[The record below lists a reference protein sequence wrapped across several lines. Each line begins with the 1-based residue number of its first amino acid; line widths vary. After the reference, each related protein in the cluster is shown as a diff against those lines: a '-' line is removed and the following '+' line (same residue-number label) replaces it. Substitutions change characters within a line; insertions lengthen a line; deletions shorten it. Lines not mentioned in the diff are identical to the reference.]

1 MPASPWRKRVVG
13 CRLRFSHKLIDL
25 NKARGKFWGAI
36 KHFSKSRH
44 PHNQR
49 DIFSTLTYK
58 RSLIKWNPRKMAWR
72 RRNLCFI
79 NGLLRDDI
87 SIRLG
92 FFQAHLI
99 GWPFVHHGDF
109 FDKSRVKRR
118 EWWWWYKCMTTTMK
132 PSGGGTWCSKEI
144 FMKNLNFE
152 ISENP
157 FITYNIHCTV
167 LCVLQPQLK
176 SVKKC
181 QKKKRQAKIVKWT
194 FFADFESSA
203 VHSTSRYLEG

>member
-58 RSLIKWNPRKMAWR
+58 RSLIKWNARKMAWR

-109 FDKSRVKRR
+109 FLTKVESRGVN
-118 EWWWWYKCMTTTMK
+118 
-132 PSGGGTWCSKEI
+132 GGGGINAWQQQWSHQVVVRGVVKKFSWKIWISKYRKI
-144 FMKNLNFE
+144 RSLL
-152 ISENP
+152 
-157 FITYNIHCTV
+157 ITSIAQCL
-167 LCVLQPQLK
+167 LCILQPQLK

-181 QKKKRQAKIVKWT
+181 QKKRDKQK
-194 FFADFESSA
+194 S
-203 VHSTSRYLEG
+203 